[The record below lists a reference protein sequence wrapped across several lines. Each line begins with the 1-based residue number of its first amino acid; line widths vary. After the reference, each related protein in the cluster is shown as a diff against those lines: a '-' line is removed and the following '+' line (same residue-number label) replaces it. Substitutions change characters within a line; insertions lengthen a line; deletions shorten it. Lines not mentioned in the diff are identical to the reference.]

1 MIINNLGRDI
11 DCKSIAEVEYH
22 RIKKD
27 SQKYFHFSLPKEE
40 HMLNIRFASP
50 ENIWSPPFYLDRIGR
65 TFLRLSSVDMQNS
78 QVVRADTIIR
88 KATFVVLLTES
99 SGPLQY
105 LIENQL
111 GVPIIVNQ
119 KVSHKILFDFKN
131 Q

>member
-1 MIINNLGRDI
+1 
-11 DCKSIAEVEYH
+11 
-22 RIKKD
+22 
-27 SQKYFHFSLPKEE
+27 
-40 HMLNIRFASP
+40 
-50 ENIWSPPFYLDRIGR
+50 
-65 TFLRLSSVDMQNS
+65 MQNS